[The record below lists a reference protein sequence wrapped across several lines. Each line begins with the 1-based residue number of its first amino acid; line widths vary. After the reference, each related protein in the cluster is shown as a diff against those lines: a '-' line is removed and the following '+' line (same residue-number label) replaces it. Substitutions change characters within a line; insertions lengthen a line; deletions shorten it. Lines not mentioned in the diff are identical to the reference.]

1 MTEPLRTLE
10 TATVLLVIAALGGML
25 MAGIRL
31 AGKTNP
37 PAWLAMAHGF
47 LAAAPVVLLLYA
59 ACTVG
64 LPTLALYGTVLF
76 VIAALGGVTM
86 NLGYHWKNLPLPLGL
101 MIGHAVLAII
111 GFLLVV
117 MATLAARAG

>member
-10 TATVLLVIAALGGML
+10 TATVLLLLAALGGVT
-25 MAGIRL
+25 MAGIRFI
-31 AGKTNP
+31 GKRNP

-47 LAAAPVVLLLYA
+47 LAAAPVVLLVYA

-64 LPTLALYGTVLF
+64 LPTLALYATVLF

-86 NLGYHWKNLPLPLGL
+86 NLGYHWKNTPLPAGL
-101 MIGHAVLAII
+101 LAGHAMIAATGFVLVLVATI
-111 GFLLVV
+111 G
-117 MATLAARAG
+117 ARP